1 MARRPRGV
9 PRAPARP
16 LRPRPT
22 HGRHAHAVQVKELKR
37 RPRVIAEAP
46 ARFLGRL
53 GFSPNGLTIAGSVLT
68 ASVGL
73 LVAQGWFLA
82 AGICLWLFSATD
94 TLDGA
99 LARATN
105 RVSVFGA
112 FLDSVCDRYAEAAVF
127 FGLVWWYQTSGNA
140 LGVAL
145 AYLALVGSLMVSYA
159 RARAEGVG
167 LQAADVGWFQR
178 PERIILLGVGLLV
191 APLAPSAL
199 IIVLGLLAVLTTITV
214 LQRVLHV
221 ARSSRYNPPHT

>member
-1 MARRPRGV
+1 MR
-9 PRAPARP
+9 
-16 LRPRPT
+16 
-22 HGRHAHAVQVKELKR
+22 ELKNR
-37 RPRVIAEAP
+37 SRVAAEAP

-53 GFSPNGLTIAGSVLT
+53 GFSPNGLTIVGALLT

-82 AGICLWLFSATD
+82 AGICLWLFSLTD

-127 FGLVWWYQTSGNA
+127 FGLVWWFQATGNS
-140 LGVAL
+140 LGVTL

-178 PERIILLGVGLLV
+178 PERIIVLGVGLIA
-191 APLAPSAL
+191 APFAPTVLLLALA
-199 IIVLGLLAVLTTITV
+199 VLAVLTTVTV
-214 LQRVLHV
+214 LQRVVHV
-221 ARSSRYNPPHT
+221 ARTSGYNQPNTTP

>member
-1 MARRPRGV
+1 
-9 PRAPARP
+9 
-16 LRPRPT
+16 
-22 HGRHAHAVQVKELKR
+22 VKQLKSR
-37 RPRVIAEAP
+37 SRLLAEAP

-53 GFSPNGLTIAGSVLT
+53 GLTPNALTIIGALLT

-82 AGICLWLFSATD
+82 AGVCLWLFSATD

-99 LARATN
+99 LARATD
-105 RVSVFGA
+105 RVSIFGA

-127 FGLVWWYQTSGNA
+127 FGLVWWYQSIGNP

-145 AYLALVGSLMVSYA
+145 SYLALVGSLMVSYA

-178 PERIILLGVGLLV
+178 PERIVVLGIGLLG
-191 APLAPSAL
+191 APLAPAAL
-199 IIVLGLLAVLTTITV
+199 LVVLALLAVLTSVTV

-221 ARSSRYNPPHT
+221 ARSARYTHSRTTP